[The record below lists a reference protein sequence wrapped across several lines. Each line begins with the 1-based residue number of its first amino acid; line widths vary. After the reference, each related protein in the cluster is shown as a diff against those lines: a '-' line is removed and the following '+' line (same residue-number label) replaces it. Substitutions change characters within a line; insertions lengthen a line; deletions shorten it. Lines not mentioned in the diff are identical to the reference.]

1 MQRLGR
7 PQHGDSGQ
15 QHQHGPVVAR
25 RARLR
30 TAHGRDCARA
40 AGDRDGARAEME
52 LHPGLRD
59 REHPEVRPLELEP
72 RQIRDPD
79 AELFLEQP
87 GHDHVRQVGRQDAH
101 AADHRAVDERLD
113 HDRLACRTLA
123 RRLAEQPDDPVRDGQ
138 QRSGPCIRGRHD
150 ERHHAIHRE
159 HGPDHAV
166 GGSHLQAIEEQ
177 QGDAAVESTRLHDRG
192 EQERGEAQEHDG
204 RGEAAGRLRK
214 RRAACDSTSSIGSR
228 MPLTPTGTASVIH
241 TIATHE
247 TTASVALP
255 SADRCA
261 GAATRRSRRT
271 RATLQRSRSRHA
283 SARDAIGR
291 PRADRRV
298 ASPAIRPMAAGWR
311 VLSSGGVP
319 IALSVT
325 GMLPVRRSLG
335 QQARSSIEMS

>member
-1 MQRLGR
+1 MPSCFSSSPDTTMFGR
-7 PQHGDSGQ
+7 W
-15 QHQHGPVVAR
+15 A
-25 RARLR
+25 
-30 TAHGRDCARA
+30 
-40 AGDRDGARAEME
+40 
-52 LHPGLRD
+52 
-59 REHPEVRPLELEP
+59 VR
-72 RQIRDPD
+72 
-79 AELFLEQP
+79 
-87 GHDHVRQVGRQDAH
+87 DAH

-204 RGEAAGRLRK
+204 RGEAWPPSETT
-214 RRAACDSTSSIGSR
+214 AACDSTSSIGSR

-261 GAATRRSRRT
+261 GQAATRRSRRT

-291 PRADRRV
+291 RADRRV

-311 VLSSGGVP
+311 ACCRAAACRLRCQSLVCSP
-319 IALSVT
+319 C
-325 GMLPVRRSLG
+325 VRLG